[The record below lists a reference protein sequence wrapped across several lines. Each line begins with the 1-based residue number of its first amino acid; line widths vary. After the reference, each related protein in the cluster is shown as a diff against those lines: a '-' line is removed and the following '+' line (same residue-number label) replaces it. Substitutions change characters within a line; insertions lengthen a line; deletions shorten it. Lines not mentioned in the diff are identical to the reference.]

1 MKPRTF
7 LLVLSLLVNAFTVA
21 LLLKQPGGLSGAFAA
36 VGRKGSF
43 GTAGDFTDAR
53 PRAGKIGRAH
63 V

>member
-36 VGRKGSF
+36 VGRKGSS
-43 GTAGDFTDAR
+43 GTAE
-53 PRAGKIGRAH
+53 IGRAH